1 MSYKM
6 TIKLNHPHERRK
18 GQDNILPLIN
28 IVFLLLIFFLMAG
41 TLTKSPAVSLQPPT
55 TKEAQADKLPSKAL
69 YVSKEG
75 IFLSQSN
82 KISLNELEP
91 RLKQL
96 HSSDDRQVLYIIA
109 DKESDAT
116 HLIKIAKL
124 AKKIG
129 IEKVKLLTLR
139 GKR

>member
-1 MSYKM
+1 M
-6 TIKLNHPHERRK
+6 TIKLNLALERRK

-41 TLTKSPAVSLQPPT
+41 TLTKSPAVSLKPPT
-55 TKEAQADKLPSKAL
+55 TNEAQADKLSPKAL
-69 YVSKEG
+69 YLTKEG

-82 KISLNELEP
+82 KISLTQLEP
-91 RLKQL
+91 KLKQL
-96 HSSDDRQVLYIIA
+96 YNSDDRQALYIIA

-116 HLIKIAKL
+116 VLIKIANL
-124 AKKIG
+124 AKQIG
-129 IEKVKLLTLR
+129 IGKVKLLTLR